1 MCKITEKKGVEPY
14 KIPEFNLD
22 QPGARLEILLL
33 RKMNVRHTCLLRHK
47 IKETYKI
54 CVVQCPRNQLCNF
67 VQSYQV
73 EYQPI
78 TETQSFQT

>member
-1 MCKITEKKGVEPY
+1 MEEN
-14 KIPEFNLD
+14 E
-22 QPGARLEILLL
+22 
-33 RKMNVRHTCLLRHK
+33 RKRTYLLRHK

-54 CVVQCPRNQLCNF
+54 RVAQYPSNQLCNF

-73 EYQPI
+73 EHQPI

>member
-1 MCKITEKKGVEPY
+1 MGVEPY

-33 RKMNVRHTCLLRHK
+33 KENERKRTCLLRHK

-54 CVVQCPRNQLCNF
+54 CVAQCPRNQLCNF

-78 TETQSFQT
+78 TEAKSFQT